1 MARIL
6 TVLIALVMT
15 CAAGQAGDSESWLK
29 GRRAEFALWQKINP
43 GTQARITRLKT
54 KTATQLRNHVP
65 GAVADP
71 AVVYRVIGAITHIWD
86 IAVAPRLTV
95 IPAGEFTMGS
105 PDSEA
110 QRSKVEGP
118 QHRVTISY
126 PLAVGTFMVTR
137 DEYAAFVA
145 ETQRP
150 DPVGCFLTYLPGHKG
165 ETAGYNWHNPG
176 FEQSGSDPVVCASW
190 EDARAYADWLTK
202 KTGER
207 YRLLSEAEWEF
218 ASRGGSTTARPWG
231 DAIGPENARYDAAT
245 PSDAANQAKYTA
257 PSGSFAPNAFGIYD
271 ALGNA
276 WQRVD
281 DCWNPNFEGAPTDGS
296 VWLAGDCNQ
305 RTGHG
310 GAFDAPPST
319 VRSAFRGKVPVAM
332 HYADGGFRI
341 AREL

>member
-1 MARIL
+1 MTRAL
-6 TVLIALVMT
+6 TVLIALAIT
-15 CAAGQAGDSESWLK
+15 CGAAQADDAWLK
-29 GRRAEFALWQKINP
+29 SRRAEFALWQKTNP
-43 GTQARITRLKT
+43 GTQARISRLKA

-65 GAVADP
+65 GAVSDP

-86 IAVAPRLTV
+86 IAVAPHLTV

-105 PDSEA
+105 PENEA
-110 QRSKVEGP
+110 DRQKVEGP
-118 QHRVTISY
+118 QHRVLISY

-145 ETQRP
+145 DTHRP
-150 DPVGCFLTYLPGHKG
+150 DPAGCFLTYLPGQKG
-165 ETAGYNWHNPG
+165 EAAGYNWHNPG
-176 FEQSGSDPVVCASW
+176 FEQSGSDPAVCVSW
-190 EDARAYADWLTK
+190 EDARAYAAWLTTR
-202 KTGER
+202 TGER

-218 ASRGGSTTARPWG
+218 ASRGGTTAVRPWG
-231 DAIGPENARYDAAT
+231 DAIGHDNAKYRADPGVADRWT
-245 PSDAANQAKYTA
+245 YTA
-257 PSGSFAPNAFGIYD
+257 PSGSYAPNAFGIYD

-281 DCWNPNFEGAPTDGS
+281 DCWNPTFDGAPTDGS
-296 VWLAGDCNQ
+296 VWRSGDCNL

-310 GAFDAPPST
+310 GAFDAPAA
-319 VRSAFRGKVPVAM
+319 VLRSAFRGKVPVNM